1 MLANIT
7 YTGCVLLDSIPKVIM
22 LDRRFKVIIQDRKT
36 AISYIEE
43 ISPNI
48 WQIFTDGSKASGNT
62 GAGFCVIKGTQEYH
76 RVSYQLGKLATVY
89 QCELFAL
96 HMASIW
102 INENIGTTSIINLF
116 SDSQASLLALTSTN
130 ISSRLVL
137 DIADQLNTLGT
148 SHKVELRWVPGHEG
162 VYGNELADELARE
175 GSSSTPI
182 GPEPFLPLSEG
193 IINTHIKDY
202 LFNLHIKKY
211 KQVALS
217 DKGKTPLTFFLNK
230 HRYKKIN
237 ITGTHIRWLTWLLSG
252 HSPLAYFQTV
262 ANNPKFETQDC
273 EHCPGEAET
282 SQHFLCE
289 CIQLMTTRMRI
300 FGKPTLTI
308 EELINSKLD
317 HIIKYVEQS
326 TRFDRDDLF
335 G

>member
-1 MLANIT
+1 MVTIEDRQSSFRFIEENVPAICAT
-7 YTGCVLLDSIPKVIM
+7 HGKYLDSLQLTGHSPLVYFQNVAKTSTS
-22 LDRRFKVIIQDRKT
+22 RRKIV
-36 AISYIEE
+36 
-43 ISPNI
+43 
-48 WQIFTDGSKASGNT
+48 NT
-62 GAGFCVIKGTQEYH
+62 FQEKQEYL
-76 RVSYQLGKLATVY
+76 STFSATASSFGKLATVY

-102 INENIGTTSIINLF
+102 INENLVTTSIINLF
-116 SDSQASLLALTSTN
+116 SDSQASLLALTSTS

-162 VYGNELADELARE
+162 VHGNDLADELARE

-230 HRYKKIN
+230 YRYKKIN

-252 HSPLAYFQTV
+252 HTNSWNSQQGFTETFYLDRHLGHTPRFINNHTLDPHRTISDSDTYPGMDHARKSLACP
-262 ANNPKFETQDC
+262 PK
-273 EHCPGEAET
+273 
-282 SQHFLCE
+282 
-289 CIQLMTTRMRI
+289 
-300 FGKPTLTI
+300 
-308 EELINSKLD
+308 
-317 HIIKYVEQS
+317 KYI
-326 TRFDRDDLF
+326 
-335 G
+335 